1 MRKLLVAALFTAN
14 FISVSA
20 QSGNPATHGEIP
32 LMRQLNHQNIDK
44 SQKEIDALDGIND
57 GEFKPSADD
66 EVNTKANAAA
76 TSVIDKIQDDIE
88 ADGTLDNN
96 EKIKYLRSLNEVL
109 TAYISDY
116 RYKRIK
122 ASQLA
127 DLIDAFKESMK
138 LQRNNQSLF
147 PLVHQNPME
156 IGNILVKCFPFRDNA
171 GIQECKDELVLKYCA
186 RYPDQI
192 LATLNNN
199 QNVPFRDSLIKK
211 VAYTQQENLYN
222 YAKAGNSF
230 ASRIAEVDEPL
241 VKIISRMARMKT
253 GRVYFPF
260 LDNLYRNK
268 TTFAEIDSAMN
279 NDETY
284 YSYLVRTEMDYAD
297 RIRQHD
303 TPMAMQTLTSWLG
316 QKGKEIYINEI
327 NGLHE
332 SPDNIRFKKI
342 EKLNP
347 QELYYL
353 AVLSEEEIY
362 TSSYVKGVYP
372 RIWKGKM
379 RKGDSLMM
387 SVTFDKFKKWI
398 KMAANYNTLDDF
410 LSRMDKQNA
419 QWLMKAFV
427 NGLDKTRSLEDAVDV
442 ANSYASI
449 NNPELRTLVLDQV
462 EYNQQKA
469 QAANNIRGARIYG
482 ILNTIFRSIDP
493 SNKIDLTAELGIP
506 PVYSM
511 PNQSMK
517 DTSGRIVIQQFW
529 YGDKDGQEFFRQFI
543 GSFVGNPNWKI
554 IPSAQW
560 VEIRSVKGAK
570 VSIFSNRPLD
580 EEKGLDDDA
589 QKALIQY
596 MDDNGFEPTLVIHRG
611 HSYYL
616 NTTLQRLAPSA
627 KVVVLGSCG
636 GYNSLSTV
644 LSKCPTAQIVSSKQT
659 GFGGIN
665 TPVIYSIVETL
676 RENKDLNWPAMWKGL
691 QKTLKN
697 ASFDDYIP
705 PYKNLGAVFIMAY
718 KKMEERDSQ
727 REN

>member
-1 MRKLLVAALFTAN
+1 MRKLLVAALFTVN
-14 FISVSA
+14 FLSVNA
-20 QSGNPATHGEIP
+20 QSGNPATHSEIP
-32 LMRQLNHQNIDK
+32 LMRQLYHQNIDK

-66 EVNTKANAAA
+66 EVNTKANNAA
-76 TSVIDKIQDDIE
+76 TTVIDKIQDDIE
-88 ADGTLDNN
+88 ADGTMDTN
-96 EKIKYLRSLNEVL
+96 EKIKYLRSLNEALV
-109 TAYISDY
+109 AYISDY

-127 DLIDAFKESMK
+127 DLIDAFKEGMK

-147 PLVHQNPME
+147 PLVRKNQME
-156 IGNILVKCFPFRDNA
+156 IGNILVKCFAFKDNA
-171 GIQECKDELVLKYCA
+171 GIQECKDELVLKYCT
-186 RYPDQI
+186 RYPEQI

-260 LDNLYRNK
+260 LDNLYRGK

-449 NNPELRTLVLDQV
+449 NNPELRTLLLDQV

-469 QAANNIRGARIYG
+469 QEANNVRGARIYS

-511 PNQSMK
+511 PNQMMK

-529 YGDKDGQEFFRQFI
+529 YGDKDGKTFFPQFI
-543 GSFVGNPNWKI
+543 SSFNNANWKI

-560 VEIRSVKGAK
+560 VEVRSVKGAK

-596 MDDNGFEPTLVIHRG
+596 MDDNGLEPTLVIHRG

-644 LSKCPTAQIVSSKQT
+644 LGKCPTAQIVSSKQT

-718 KKMEERDSQ
+718 KKMEEKDSQ